1 MEQSAY
7 YHAAPLLKV
16 STLQYWLGKPYTDG
30 YLTKGLEGLPHC
42 ARLFLFQSNETSENI
57 EAKSAEVPN
66 SAASDSQKFFSN
78 TFKADKEVQNIELD
92 LEIFMRDVEKEVK
105 ALSVFIRENNYAN
118 LKKVTS
124 TKHFWLSNANKYPIL
139 FQLALIM
146 LNINSSSA
154 CIERY
159 FSICGFNSRKD
170 SGNTHD
176 DLFISRCMLRANVK
190 TLIELNNISY

>member
-1 MEQSAY
+1 
-7 YHAAPLLKV
+7 
-16 STLQYWLGKPYTDG
+16 
-30 YLTKGLEGLPHC
+30 
-42 ARLFLFQSNETSENI
+42 
-57 EAKSAEVPN
+57 
-66 SAASDSQKFFSN
+66 
-78 TFKADKEVQNIELD
+78 
-92 LEIFMRDVEKEVK
+92 MRDVEKEVK

-139 FQLALIM
+139 FQLAVIM

-176 DLFISRCMLRANVK
+176 DLFISRCMLRANVQ

>member
-1 MEQSAY
+1 M
-7 YHAAPLLKV
+7 
-16 STLQYWLGKPYTDG
+16 
-30 YLTKGLEGLPHC
+30 
-42 ARLFLFQSNETSENI
+42 FQSNETSENT
-57 EAKSAEVPN
+57 EVRSAEVPN

-78 TFKADKEVQNIELD
+78 TFKDEKEVRNIELD

-118 LKKVTS
+118 LKKVIS
-124 TKHFWLSNANKYPIL
+124 TKQFWLSNANKYPIL
-139 FQLALIM
+139 FQLAVIM

-154 CIERY
+154 CLERY

-190 TLIELNNISY
+190 ILLELNNISY